1 MSHRKNRQVVYV
13 CIGLSDDTEIIS
25 KIIEAESVGVAA
37 AAFEDEF
44 KLKARE
50 VLGPFFKKKAQML
63 ENTVELKF
71 STSSFIKA
79 EYNDWLVNA
88 FLLEEPSQHAYLVFI
103 SHLHNK
109 KIPFP
114 KGTIVVPVSQ
124 LRLINE

>member
-25 KIIEAESVGVAA
+25 KIIEAESVEVAA

-44 KLKARE
+44 KLKPRE
-50 VLGPFFKKKAQML
+50 VLGPFFKKKMQIL

-88 FLLEEPSQHAYLVFI
+88 FLLEEPQQHAYLVFI

-109 KIPFP
+109 KISFP